1 MSALLTAAA
10 LGYFLGSIPFGF
22 LVVRKFRGEDIRRV
36 GSGNIGATN
45 VARSFPLLGILTL
58 VLDALKGVAAVTL
71 TREIFPG
78 TPVLAATAALFAI
91 IGHVFPVWLHF
102 RGGKGVATGLGAFIV
117 LAPKSV
123 LFAVAI
129 FVAIVFLFR
138 YVSLGSVLAVLLF
151 PLLAMWIERYPG
163 RGVILLMAAGSVL
176 IVLKHFGNI
185 QRLIAGT
192 ERRFSWNRG

>member
-1 MSALLTAAA
+1 M
-10 LGYFLGSIPFGF
+10 
-22 LVVRKFRGEDIRRV
+22 
-36 GSGNIGATN
+36 GATN
-45 VARSFPLLGILTL
+45 VARSFSLLGILTL

-129 FVAIVFLFR
+129 FVAVVFLFR
-138 YVSLGSVLAVLLF
+138 YVYLGSVLAVLLF
-151 PLLAMWIERYPG
+151 PLLVMWIDRYPG
-163 RGVILLMAAGSVL
+163 TRVILLMAAGSVL